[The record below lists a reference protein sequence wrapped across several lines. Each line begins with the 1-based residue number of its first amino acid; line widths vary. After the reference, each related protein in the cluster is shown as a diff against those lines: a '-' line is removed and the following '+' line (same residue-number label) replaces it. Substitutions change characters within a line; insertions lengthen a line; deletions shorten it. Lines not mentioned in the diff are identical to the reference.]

1 MNPDFSIPNEDYTR
15 YGNPNVYRQIG
26 DYDQYT
32 SAPYMQ
38 KPLSGLLQ
46 SFQKAGEDLA
56 AAREKQR
63 KDSQEQFKTMVELG
77 DYEGA
82 KKNFITGYLGDNAQM
97 TPEQEQQF
105 RQNFELTRR
114 EAVAKKLQ
122 AETDL
127 GKSFA
132 AAPVQTQV
140 QMWPQVYP
148 NIPLPQKKELDAQG
162 VPTTLS
168 FEEAQKLLTGKGP
181 QELQALQAQ
190 GVISAIPQM
199 GQSITV
205 RLSQKPD
212 VDAISKMTETT
223 KTAPRIKPGEIQ
235 AIAKPA
241 ATAVDKFDSNVAKSY
256 YSPGK
261 ELQAAQEAKA
271 ELVAAAQAIQTLSMN
286 PYRSQED
293 VQNAAEDL
301 RDAQV
306 KFSQAVGAIPLS
318 ERYNQTTQRTRQLMS
333 TTIGKV
339 IEGLQADPRGAQFVG
354 RLIGIQAA
362 VNSGQMT
369 PEQAT
374 AAVNEVVTNVQRS
387 GIPFNAQRVAQVASQ
402 NERARH
408 NAAMERI
415 GSQRVQIALGQLN
428 NALQST
434 GIRAR
439 LADNLITFRNGS
451 LQVAQGKLQNADK
464 ALTELLKQRAIQNGI
479 SLEKLNL
486 LERSLKGQD
495 DGRVLRA
502 YAISINAQL
511 RDRAQKMARDLAVN
525 PTPRDPLA
533 LDYAEQLANSTANR
547 EAALQ
552 ETFLNEIVGDGAL
565 DDSSFNRMIDS
576 MIQMYAKP
584 AATSASTSTQP
595 NAADRASARAQE
607 YAGQALPA
615 PPTVPGARTSP
626 PLPPTVPGETAAE
639 SAPAVPRRQGQGQR
653 QRPGQGQ
660 GQGQTSGPLYKVR
673 KSAFVGQ

>member
-1 MNPDFSIPNEDYTR
+1 MEL
-15 YGNPNVYRQIG
+15 
-26 DYDQYT
+26 
-32 SAPYMQ
+32 
-38 KPLSGLLQ
+38 PLSSYEEAIRSINPADFKAMTQNVSMPFYDRPSAGLMQ
-46 SFQKAGEDLA
+46 NIQKAGEDLA

-63 KDSQEQFKTMVELG
+63 KDSQDRFKTMVELG

-82 KKNFITGYLGDNAQM
+82 KQNFITGYLGEYAQM
-97 TPEQEQQF
+97 SPEQEQEF
-105 RQNFELTRR
+105 KQNFELNRR
-114 EAVAKKLQ
+114 ETMAKKLQ

-140 QMWPQVYP
+140 QMWSQVYP
-148 NIPLPQKKELDAQG
+148 KTPLPQKTELDAQG

-181 QELQALQAQ
+181 QELQSLQAQ

-205 RLSQKPD
+205 RVSRKPD
-212 VDAISKMTETT
+212 VDAINKMTETT
-223 KTAPRIKPGEIQ
+223 KTTPRIKAGEIQ

-241 ATAVDKFDSNVAKSY
+241 AKIVDTFDSNVAKSY

-271 ELVAAAQAIQTLSMN
+271 ELVAAAQAIQTLSTN
-286 PYRSQED
+286 PYRAQED

-318 ERYNQTTQRTRQLMS
+318 ERYNQTAQRTRQLMS

-339 IEGLQADPRGAQFVG
+339 IDGLQADSRGNKFVG

-362 VNSGQMT
+362 VNGGQMT

-374 AAVNEVVTNVQRS
+374 AAVNEVVTNVQRA
-387 GIPFNAQRVAQVASQ
+387 GIPFNAQRIAQVASQ
-402 NERARH
+402 SERARH
-408 NAAMERI
+408 NAVVENI
-415 GSQRVQIALGQLN
+415 GRQRVQIATGQLN

-464 ALTELLKQRAIQNGI
+464 ALTELLKQRATQNGI

-502 YAISINAQL
+502 YGLALNAQL
-511 RDRAQKMARDLAVN
+511 QDRAQKIRRDIAL
-525 PTPRDPLA
+525 TPMPNDPLA
-533 LDYAEQLANSTANR
+533 LDAAEQRASTLAERETAF
-547 EAALQ
+547 Q
-552 ETFLNEIVGDGAL
+552 ETFLNEIVGDSAL
-565 DDSSFNRMIDS
+565 DESSFNRMIDS

-584 AATSASTSTQP
+584 TTTSERSSTQP
-595 NAADRASARAQE
+595 NAADRARANAQNFE
-607 YAGQALPA
+607 NTQTF
-615 PPTVPGARTSP
+615 PPVPVVPGAPVSP
-626 PLPPTVPGETAAE
+626 PPVPSVPAQ
-639 SAPAVPRRQGQGQR
+639 SNAPAPARR
-653 QRPGQGQ
+653 PATT
-660 GQGQTSGPLYKVR
+660 TSGRRAPARINRFTIGLD
-673 KSAFVGQ
+673 